1 MIIDYKLKNYKLFQK
16 NKIKKFIYFI
26 FLWILEILNNLWY
39 IYKFNKKKSIINN
52 IIKFLF

>member
-26 FLWILEILNNLWY
+26 FLWILEILNNLSQ
-39 IYKFNKKKSIINN
+39 N
-52 IIKFLF
+52 

>member
-39 IYKFNKKKSIINN
+39 IQYFYNN
-52 IIKFLF
+52 IF